1 MGEPPYGR
9 CSRVLARLHRGG
21 VETVRVVSVINYK
34 GGVGK
39 TTLTSN
45 LGAYLAQRGKRILL
59 VDLDPQSSLTYS
71 FFAPDSVNRPRST
84 LKEWFNSF
92 VDGVPQRRLSEFVAV
107 PSSVNDAVSDRGGFV
122 GLIPS
127 HLELIDVDRTLLVN
141 AGMRNAL
148 ADAHIFRV
156 RRALLEALTDPAL
169 GSYDFALI
177 DCPPNFNI
185 ITQSGIAASDHLLV
199 PTSPDYLSSLGT
211 GTLLTSAERFVSE
224 FNQQAMDHGSRNPM
238 APTPL
243 GVVFTK
249 VEYRLGHPIAPHQY
263 YMEQVRK
270 SVGDVPIF
278 AATLRHNAAFGK
290 ENPHGVPVI
299 LRLRPTDKVYVEMM
313 SLATEFLNR
322 ADTAKKDAPRRKRAV
337 A

>member
-1 MGEPPYGR
+1 
-9 CSRVLARLHRGG
+9 VQ
-21 VETVRVVSVINYK
+21 VVSVINYK

-39 TTLTSN
+39 TTLTAN
-45 LGAYLAQRGKRILL
+45 LGAYLALRGRRILL

-71 FFAPDSVNRPRST
+71 FFAPDTVNRPRST
-84 LKEWFNSF
+84 LKEWFDSF
-92 VDGVPQRRLSEFVAV
+92 IDGIPQRRLSEFVAV
-107 PSSVNDAVSDRGGFV
+107 PGRVNEAVSGRGGFV

-127 HLELIDVDRTLLVN
+127 HLQLIDVDRTLLVN
-141 AGMRNAL
+141 AGMQNAL

-156 RRALLEALTDPAL
+156 RRALLEALADPAL
-169 GSYDFALI
+169 GSYDFVLI

-185 ITQSGIAASDHLLV
+185 ITQSGIVASDHLLV
-199 PTSPDYLSSLGT
+199 PASPDYLSTLGT
-211 GTLLTSAERFVSE
+211 GTLLASTERFASE
-224 FNQQAMDHGSRNPM
+224 FNHQAMDHGSRNLM

-249 VEYRLGHPIAPHQY
+249 VEYRLGRPIAPHQY
-263 YMEQVRK
+263 YMEQARK

-278 AATLRHNAAFGK
+278 AATLHHNAVFGK

-299 LRLRPTDKVYVEMM
+299 LKLKPTDKLYVEMLG
-313 SLATEFLNR
+313 LATEFLNR
-322 ADTAKKDAPRRKRAV
+322 ADSAMKNTPKRKRAV